1 MALCVH
7 WPRWQMDV
15 CVLKARLI
23 EAQGGD
29 APVCRWGWMDGRLE
43 NSVRAR
49 KSRGQQRPLCRT
61 TIRPFSAQGYG
72 RCVPFCIYKQLGVP
86 KCMAVL
92 KAACRARRSHRRAV
106 PSFENRHSSCSR
118 ARARASPRSTH
129 ANEASPRS
137 LCLSASYFKEFIA
150 LDDGIHTTDLHFV
163 RANSSN
169 LERSSSSRQQ
179 QRNKAGRDQQFD
191 HASPG
196 ERARHAP

>member
-1 MALCVH
+1 MCPILYLQAAWGAKVH
-7 WPRWQMDV
+7 GSF
-15 CVLKARLI
+15 
-23 EAQGGD
+23 E
-29 APVCRWGWMDGRLE
+29 GRL
-43 NSVRAR
+43 SAVR
-49 KSRGQQRPLCRT
+49 GDRT
-61 TIRPFSAQGYG
+61 GEQCPR
-72 RCVPFCIYKQLGVP
+72 
-86 KCMAVL
+86 L
-92 KAACRARRSHRRAV
+92 KIDTRV
-106 PSFENRHSSCSR
+106 SCSS